1 MTITE
6 TTTTRLLELR
16 GLSVAYLTER
26 GRVPACSDINLTINR
41 GEIIGVAGE
50 SASGKSTLLTAITR
64 LQRIPAVTVGGQV
77 LYHGSRAATPVDLV
91 ELEEPELAGLRW
103 SEISVVM
110 QSAMACLNPVLRL
123 RAQFADVL
131 KVKNPRLGKAELRQR
146 IAALLAMVG
155 IAPDYMNHYPHQLS
169 GGMQQRSLIALA
181 MACDPELVVMDEPTT
196 AVDVVMQRRILNQ
209 VLRLQRRLGF
219 AVIFVTHDL
228 SLLLEIADR
237 IAIMYGGRIVE
248 VGTAERVYRR
258 PRHPYTR
265 GLRDSFPPLT
275 EPVRR
280 LTGIAG
286 TPPNLLQLPAGCA
299 FQPRCRLRI
308 DRCADVRPELT
319 ELGDGSVACHVAV
332 DDPEERS

>member
-6 TTTTRLLELR
+6 TSTPLLELR

-26 GRVPACSDINLTINR
+26 GRVPACSDIDLTVNR

-77 LYHGSRAATPVDLV
+77 LYHGARAADPVDLV
-91 ELEEPELAGLRW
+91 ELDEPELAGLRW

-123 RAQFADVL
+123 RSQFADVL
-131 KVKNPRLGKAELRQR
+131 KAKNPRLGKPELRER

-248 VGTAERVYRR
+248 VGTAERVYRS

-286 TPPNLLQLPAGCA
+286 SPPNLLQLPAGCA
-299 FQPRCRLRI
+299 FQPRCPARI
-308 DRCADVRPELT
+308 DRCAVERPEPT
-319 ELGDGSVACHVAV
+319 DLGDGTVACHVAV
-332 DDPEERS
+332 DDAEERS

>member
-1 MTITE
+1 M
-6 TTTTRLLELR
+6 TTTDTATRLLEVR
-16 GLSVAYLTER
+16 GLNVAYLTER
-26 GRVPACSDINLTINR
+26 GRVPACSDIDLTVNR

-64 LQRIPAVTVGGQV
+64 LQRIPAVTVDGQV
-77 LYHGSRAATPVDLV
+77 LYYGSRGSDPVDLAG
-91 ELEEPELAGLRW
+91 LDEPELAGLRW

-123 RAQFADVL
+123 RSQFTDVL
-131 KVKNPRLGKAELRQR
+131 RAKNPRLSKTALRQR
-146 IAALLAMVG
+146 VADLLAMVG
-155 IAPDYMNHYPHQLS
+155 IAPDYMNNYPHQLS

-209 VLRLQRRLGF
+209 ILQLQRRLGF

-248 VGTAERVYRR
+248 VGTAERVYRD

-286 TPPNLLQLPAGCA
+286 SPPNLLRLPAGCA
-299 FQPRCRLRI
+299 FEPRCPVRI
-308 DRCADVRPELT
+308 DRCAEVRPELVD
-319 ELGDGSVACHVAV
+319 LDDGEVACHVAV
-332 DDPEERS
+332 AAAESRS

>member
-1 MTITE
+1 MTTVE
-6 TTTTRLLELR
+6 TPTRLLEVR
-16 GLSVAYLTER
+16 GLNVAYLTER
-26 GRVPACSDINLTINR
+26 GRVPACSDIDLTVNR

-64 LQRIPAVTVGGQV
+64 LQRIPAVTVDGQL
-77 LYHGSRAATPVDLV
+77 LYYGSRGNDPIDLA
-91 ELEEPELAGLRW
+91 ELDEPELAGLRW

-123 RAQFADVL
+123 RAQFTDVL
-131 KVKNPRLGKAELRQR
+131 RVKDPRLSKAALRQR
-146 IAALLAMVG
+146 VADLLAMVG
-155 IAPDYMNHYPHQLS
+155 IAPDYMNNYPHQLS

-209 VLRLQRRLGF
+209 ILQLQRRLGF

-248 VGTAERVYRR
+248 VGTAERVYRE

-286 TPPNLLQLPAGCA
+286 SPPNLLRLPAGCA
-299 FQPRCRLRI
+299 FEPRCPVKI
-308 DRCADVRPELT
+308 DRCAVELPELVD
-319 ELGDGSVACHVAV
+319 LDDDAVACHVAV
-332 DDPEERS
+332 DAAEGRS

>member
-1 MTITE
+1 MTTTE
-6 TTTTRLLELR
+6 TATRLLEVR
-16 GLSVAYLTER
+16 GLNVAYLTER
-26 GRVPACSDINLTINR
+26 GRVPACTDIDLTVNR

-77 LYHGSRAATPVDLV
+77 LYHGAKTGGPVDLV
-91 ELEEPELAGLRW
+91 AMEEPDLAGLRW

-131 KVKNPRLGKAELRQR
+131 RAKNPRLGKAELRQR
-146 IAALLAMVG
+146 VADLLAMVG

-196 AVDVVMQRRILNQ
+196 AVDVVMQRRILDQ
-209 VLRLQRRLGF
+209 VLQLQRRLGF

-280 LTGIAG
+280 LSGIAG
-286 TPPNLLQLPAGCA
+286 SPPDLLRLPAGCA
-299 FQPRCRLRI
+299 FEPRCPVRI
-308 DRCADVRPELT
+308 ARCAGDRPDLT
-319 ELGDGSVACHVAV
+319 ELGDGSAACHVAV
-332 DDPEERS
+332 DDEERS